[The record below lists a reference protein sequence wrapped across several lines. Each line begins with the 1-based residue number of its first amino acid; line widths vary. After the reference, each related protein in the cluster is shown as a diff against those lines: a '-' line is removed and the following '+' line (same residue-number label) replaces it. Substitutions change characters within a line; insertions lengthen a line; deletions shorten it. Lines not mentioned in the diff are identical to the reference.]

1 MKDVLLIITFLLSIA
16 IVVIYYLKN
25 NYEKKLI
32 NSFLVNDEQVKK
44 ITKIIA
50 ETEDTQKNCRNDS

>member
-44 ITKIIA
+44 
-50 ETEDTQKNCRNDS
+50 